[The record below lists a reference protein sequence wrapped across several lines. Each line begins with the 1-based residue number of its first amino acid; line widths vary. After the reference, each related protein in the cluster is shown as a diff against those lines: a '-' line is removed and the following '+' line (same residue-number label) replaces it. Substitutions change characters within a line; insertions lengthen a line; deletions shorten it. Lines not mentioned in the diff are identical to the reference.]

1 MPFRQ
6 IKDWRSEDRRGIFVA
21 MRANQTSVPA
31 CWALAIA
38 LTFLAGCGSDLAD
51 VARVT
56 PQQLQQALAAGTA
69 VVVDVRGTT
78 TYDKGHIQGAIDM
91 PLGEVASRIGE
102 LPKDKQVVF
111 YCS

>member
-1 MPFRQ
+1 M
-6 IKDWRSEDRRGIFVA
+6 K
-21 MRANQTSVPA
+21 ANKRIPSSS
-31 CWALAIA
+31 WALAVALA

-51 VARVT
+51 IARVT
-56 PQQLQQALAAGTA
+56 PQQLQQALTAGTA

-78 TYDKGHIQGAIDM
+78 TYLEGHIQGAIDM
-91 PLGEVASRIGE
+91 SLKEVGARLGE